1 MKIAPFMF
9 AAMLTS
15 ASLTMTA
22 HAGEI
27 NVAWDPTPGATAY
40 RVYFG
45 TTPGVY
51 SASITTSSASATI
64 SGLQDCTP
72 HYVAVKALNGAG
84 ESAQYSNEV
93 TGWPRPLITSATPVS
108 AMQGRQAVLDLVG
121 SNFQPGATIDVG
133 DENILLGSV
142 SVLSCTHI
150 QVLTTVEPTAANV
163 RPAQIGRRDVTV
175 TNPDDVYG
183 LRAQGF
189 EVLINPAR
197 FDINRSDAAT
207 TNRIDGKD
215 TVYLSR
221 LFSVSEPSP
230 SYDPD
235 YDFDGN
241 GWIDGTDLSYIAAN
255 TGKCWSSATGTWTS
269 GACPTN
275 LR

>member
-1 MKIAPFMF
+1 MKLTSFLF
-9 AAMLTS
+9 ALALTS
-15 ASLTMTA
+15 ASMTM
-22 HAGEI
+22 AGEI

-40 RVYFG
+40 RVYYG
-45 TTPGVY
+45 TSPGVY
-51 SASITTSSASATI
+51 SANITTSSTSATI
-64 SGLQDCTP
+64 SGLQDCTS

-84 ESAQYSNEV
+84 ESLQFSNEV
-93 TGWPRPLITSATPVS
+93 SGWPRPLISSSTPVS
-108 AMQGRQAVLDLVG
+108 IMQGKQAVLDLVG
-121 SNFQPGATIDVG
+121 SNFQSGATIDLG
-133 DENILLGSV
+133 DANIALGAI

-150 QVLTTVEPTAANV
+150 QVLATVEPTAANV

-175 TNPDDVYG
+175 SNPDDVYG
-183 LRAQGF
+183 LRTQAI

-221 LFSVSEPSP
+221 LFSISEPSP

-241 GWIDGTDLSYIAAN
+241 GWIDGNDLSYIAAN
-255 TGKCWSSATGTWTS
+255 TGKCWSSSTATWTS
-269 GACPTN
+269 GACPAN
-275 LR
+275 LQ